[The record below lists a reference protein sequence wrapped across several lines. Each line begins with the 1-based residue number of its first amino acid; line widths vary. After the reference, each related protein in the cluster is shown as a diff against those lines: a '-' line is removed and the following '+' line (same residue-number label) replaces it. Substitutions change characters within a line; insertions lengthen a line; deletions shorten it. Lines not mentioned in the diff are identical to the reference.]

1 LAYWWDSVFPYPVM
15 SNPDDGS
22 IRYLHRSARSGRGGR
37 RGRPHLRDAG
47 AFHAGFSVTDVEDGQ
62 QALQALEVERFDLL
76 VADIVMPVVD
86 GIALALSASNSEPDL
101 RILLIT
107 GYPAEHKRARNLDA
121 LIHGVIPKPF
131 SLQELCAA
139 AKAALGR

>member
-1 LAYWWDSVFPYPVM
+1 MTAASDIPTVPRVLVAE
-15 SNPDDGS
+15 DDVAV
-22 IRYLHRSARSGRGGR
+22 RTFVTRALTHAR
-37 RGRPHLRDAG
+37 
-47 AFHAGFSVTDVEDGQ
+47 FSVTDVEDGQ
-62 QALQALEVERFDLL
+62 QALQALEIERFDLL

-86 GIALALSASNSEPDL
+86 GIALALSAGSRQPDL

-107 GYPAEHKRARNLDA
+107 GYPVEQKRARNLDA

>member
-1 LAYWWDSVFPYPVM
+1 MTAVLDTSTVPRVLVAE
-15 SNPDDGS
+15 DDVAV
-22 IRYLHRSARSGRGGR
+22 RSFVTRS
-37 RGRPHLRDAG
+37 LTQ
-47 AFHAGFSVTDVEDGQ
+47 AGFSVTEAEDGQ
-62 QALQALEVERFDLL
+62 QALQALEIKRFDLL

-86 GIALALSASNSEPDL
+86 GIALALSAGSRQPDL

-139 AKAALGR
+139 VKAALVR